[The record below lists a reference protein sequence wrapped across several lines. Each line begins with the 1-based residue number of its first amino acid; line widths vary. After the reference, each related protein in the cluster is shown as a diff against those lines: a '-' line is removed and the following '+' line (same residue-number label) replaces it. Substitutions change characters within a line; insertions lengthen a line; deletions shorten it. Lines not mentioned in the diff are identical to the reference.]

1 MARYAARMREDKSV
15 ERVML
20 YSLIDDS
27 RGSPRI
33 SE

>member
-15 ERVML
+15 ERVMF

-27 RGSPRI
+27 RSGPSI